1 MRGNRGFPEIQ
12 EGRVAAHQ
20 EEVVE
25 VVAGVPSAVVVVKE
39 IPVVPVALVGGQ
51 ALAVELLVWVELVLG
66 NLVVMEAS
74 GDDRALVAEDL
85 VVVARKE
92 DHLVLGVLVSDS

>member
-1 MRGNRGFPEIQ
+1 M
-12 EGRVAAHQ
+12 AAHQ